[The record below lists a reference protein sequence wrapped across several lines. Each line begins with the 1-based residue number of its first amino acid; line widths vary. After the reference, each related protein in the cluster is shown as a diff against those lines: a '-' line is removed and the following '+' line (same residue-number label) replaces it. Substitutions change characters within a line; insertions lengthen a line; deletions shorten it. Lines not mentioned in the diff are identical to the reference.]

1 MATIQVISFIAGAVF
16 ILIAVIGGGFTIK
29 EIMVPSVP
37 KAGRIGSGIVG
48 ALFISYSLLVTVI
61 PILRDGRTADESST
75 NVPVPHREENIY
87 VNETEDISPHGIK
100 VLGLRALSLNDPPRV
115 NDRIIVQFS
124 LQNVKRDPIALNPIF
139 IGARD
144 PAGKNVDFG
153 RENYEKVLA
162 PDEVVNIKSSIIVT
176 EGGVW
181 KFWPC
186 YKTGGTYCP
195 DEWRAFQIFVIGH

>member
-1 MATIQVISFIAGAVF
+1 MATIQVISFIAGAAF
-16 ILIAVIGGGFTIK
+16 ILIAVIGGGFAIK
-29 EIMVPSVP
+29 EITVPSVP
-37 KAGRIGSGIVG
+37 KAGRIGLGIVG
-48 ALFISYSLLVTVI
+48 SLFISYSLLVTLI
-61 PILRDGRTADESST
+61 PILRDGRTIGENST
-75 NVPVPHREENIY
+75 NVPVSRREENIY
-87 VNETEDISPHGIK
+87 ANEAEDISPHGIK

-115 NDRIIVQFS
+115 NDRITVQFS

-153 RENYEKVLA
+153 RANYEKVLA
-162 PDEVVNIKSSIIVT
+162 PDEVIDVKSSIIVT
-176 EGGVW
+176 ERGVW

-195 DEWRAFQIFVIGH
+195 DEWRAFQIFVIDY